1 MTEENKRAGRP
12 KHEPTDDTL
21 KLARTLSGYGVPQ
34 EEIARQI
41 GIHQETL
48 RNHYRDELD
57 AGVAQANAKV
67 AQSLYQKA
75 IGDGPQSASSAMFWL
90 KTRAQWRDTQTIEH
104 TGKDGGP
111 IEHTVSKIEHTIV
124 DPNAT
129 DTNS

>member
-1 MTEENKRAGRP
+1 MIEQKKSAGRP
-12 KHEPTDDTL
+12 KHEPTDENIRL
-21 KLARTLSGYGVPQ
+21 VRTLSGYGVPQ

-48 RNHYRDELD
+48 RSHYRDELD

-67 AQSLYQKA
+67 AESLYKKA

-90 KTRAQWRDTQTIEH
+90 KTRAQWKETQNVEH
-104 TGKDGGP
+104 SGPNGGP
-111 IEHTVSKIEHTIV
+111 IEHAVSKIEHTIV

-129 DTNS
+129 DTDS